1 MTMKNRS
8 LSYIINRK
16 LKAVCNYV
24 FVLIILFPFFS
35 AKAQIN
41 LTLEEQ
47 EWIREHPVLSAT
59 NEMDWAPI
67 DFVRDGREA
76 GFSVDYLNLVA
87 SKVGLKIQ
95 YVNGHSWGELIE
107 QLKTRK
113 IDIAQSITETDGRS
127 EFLDFTR
134 PYLDIPKV
142 YYGRA
147 GSDRIKTIKDLEGK
161 KIGLVSS
168 WSSSEIFR
176 TKYPDFETIAY
187 DSVKD
192 VLIGLASGEVDI
204 FSERLPVANYTISEN
219 LISGLEVIG
228 RELLMEDQNYLR
240 IASRNDWPIL
250 NQILEK
256 GMDAVTPKEFR
267 DISQKWND
275 DFASKETIDLNA
287 EELEWISKH
296 KVVKVVVDN
305 TMAPYEFID
314 ENGEIAGIAGGYYK
328 KISEKLGIKFE
339 WVGNENWQNAFSYLN
354 SGEAKVLSGLVY
366 TPERAKVFHFTD
378 PYMHSSSAIFT
389 RKEFGYIGNMENL
402 KDRKIAQE
410 KGFAITEKIR
420 RDFPEIEIIDVNSS
434 LEALKLVSSGV
445 ADAYVGDIPT
455 TAYHIATGN
464 MPQIIV
470 AGETPYVSD
479 TGMAINLDQP
489 ILANIMRKAMS
500 SITEVERNAIASEW
514 LALKVDDQVN
524 TQLIAK
530 LAAGAMLTILIISL
544 WALSLRREIIRRE
557 KLEASLLK
565 AQKEAEKANKAKS
578 QFLSNMSHEI
588 RTPLNAIIGFS
599 EMMTQNVFGEI
610 NPPKY
615 QEYVGDI
622 ESSGRHL
629 ATVINNILDL
639 SKIEAGKWQLN
650 EVDFDLD
657 YCISS
662 SIKMLETMARTKNV
676 RLFYKEISRD
686 AVFDIF
692 GDETAIKRILINLL
706 SNAIKFTESGGIV
719 TCSISVNDNG
729 NAEFSIKDTGIG
741 IPEDKIEHVL
751 SPFGQDTDAQVMV
764 KSEAGTGL
772 GLSIVK
778 QLADMHGGEFILES
792 EVGVGTSATIVIPKN
807 RIIEVKKIK
816 SEQSLKI
823 LRTA

>member
-1 MTMKNRS
+1 MKTIGKYGFVITFL
-8 LSYIINRK
+8 LS
-16 LKAVCNYV
+16 
-24 FVLIILFPFFS
+24 FFS
-35 AKAQIN
+35 AHAQIN
-41 LTLEEQ
+41 LTDEEM
-47 EWIREHPVLSAT
+47 EWIADHPVLKAT

-87 SKVGLKIQ
+87 SKVGLEIQ
-95 YVNGHSWGELIE
+95 FVNGHSWEELIE
-107 QLKTRK
+107 QLKSRE
-113 IDIAQSITETDGRS
+113 IDIAQSITKTEGRD

-147 GSDRIKTIKDLEGK
+147 GTKRIETKKDLEGK

-168 WSSSEIFR
+168 WSSSEIFK
-176 TKYPDFETIAY
+176 TKFPQFETVAY

-192 VLIGLASGEVDI
+192 VLIGLAAGEVDL
-204 FSERLPVANYTISEN
+204 FSERLPVADYIIDEY
-219 LISGLEVIG
+219 LISGLEVVG

-240 IASRNDWPIL
+240 IATRNDWPIL

-267 DISQKWND
+267 EISTKWNG
-275 DFASKETIDLNA
+275 DFAAKETIDLND
-287 EELEWISKH
+287 EEVEWISKH
-296 KVVKVVVDN
+296 RVIKVVVDN

-328 KISEKLGIKFE
+328 KMTEKLGIKFE
-339 WVGNENWQNAFSYLN
+339 WVGNKNWQDAFTYLD
-354 SGEAKVLSGLVY
+354 SGEAYVISGLVY
-366 TPERAKVFHFTD
+366 TPERAKVFHFTE
-378 PYMHSSSAIFT
+378 PYMHSTSAIFT
-389 RKEFGYIGNMENL
+389 RKDFGFIGNMESL
-402 KDRKIAQE
+402 KGRKIAQE
-410 KGFAITEKIR
+410 RGFAITEKIR
-420 RDFPEIEIIDVNSS
+420 RDYPEIEIIDVNSS
-434 LEALKLVSSGV
+434 IEALKLVSSGV

-489 ILANIMRKAMS
+489 ILASVMRKAMS
-500 SITEVERNAIASEW
+500 SISEAERNAIASEW
-514 LALKVDDQVN
+514 LALKIDDKVN
-524 TQLIAK
+524 TKLIAQIV
-530 LAAGAMLTILIISL
+530 AGAILAILIISL
-544 WALSLRREIIRRE
+544 WAMSLRREIIRRE
-557 KLEASLLK
+557 KLEKSLLN
-565 AQKEAEKANKAKS
+565 AQEEAEKANKAKS

-610 NPPKY
+610 HPPKY

-650 EVDFDLD
+650 ETEFDLD

-662 SIKMLETMARTKNV
+662 SIKMVETMAKSKNV

-686 AVFDIF
+686 AVFDIL
-692 GDETAIKRILINLL
+692 GDETAIKRVLINLL
-706 SNAIKFTESGGIV
+706 SNSIKFTESGGLV
-719 TCSISVNDNG
+719 TCSISVNEKGEAVIN
-729 NAEFSIKDTGIG
+729 IKDTGIG

-778 QLADMHGGEFILES
+778 QLAEMHGGEFILES
-792 EVGVGTSATIVIPKN
+792 EFNVGTSATILIPKG
-807 RIIEVKKIK
+807 RVIGVKGIK
-816 SEQSLKI
+816 KQKNSLV
-823 LRTA
+823 RMTA

>member
-1 MTMKNRS
+1 MFKI
-8 LSYIINRK
+8 LSK
-16 LKAVCNYV
+16 FV
-24 FVLIILFPFFS
+24 FIFTLLFSNFY
-35 AKAQIN
+35 AQAQID
-41 LTLEEQ
+41 LTEEEK
-47 EWIREHPVLSAT
+47 EWIKEHPVLKAT

-67 DFVRDGREA
+67 DFVRNGREA
-76 GFSVDYLNLVA
+76 GFSIDYLNLVA
-87 SKVGLKIQ
+87 SKIGFEIQ
-95 YVNGHSWGELIE
+95 YVNGHSWGKLVEL
-107 QLKTRK
+107 LKSRE
-113 IDIAQSITETDGRS
+113 IDIAQSITKTNDREY
-127 EFLDFTR
+127 FLDFTR

-142 YYGRA
+142 YYGRE
-147 GSDRIKTIKDLEGK
+147 GSDRIRSKKDLEGK

-176 TKYPDFETIAY
+176 SKYPEYETIAY

-204 FSERLPVANYTISEN
+204 FSERLPVADYIISEN
-219 LISGLEVIG
+219 LITGIEVVG

-250 NQILEK
+250 QQILEK

-267 DISQKWND
+267 EISARWND

-305 TMAPYEFID
+305 SMAPYEFIA
-314 ENGEIAGIAGGYYK
+314 ENGEVAGIAGGYYK

-339 WVGNENWQNAFSYLN
+339 WVGNKNWAEAFTALN
-354 SGEAKVLSGLVY
+354 SGDAYVISGLVY
-366 TPERAKVFHFTD
+366 TPERAKLFHFTD

-389 RKEFGYIGNMENL
+389 RKDFGFIGNMENL
-402 KDRKIAQE
+402 KGRKIAQE
-410 KGFAITEKIR
+410 KGFAITDKIR
-420 RDFPEIEIIDVNSS
+420 QEYPEIEIIDVLSS
-434 LEALKLVSSGV
+434 IEALKLVSSGV

-455 TAYHIATGN
+455 TAFHIATGN

-489 ILANIMRKAMS
+489 ILASVMRKAMA
-500 SITEVERNAIASEW
+500 SISEVERNAIASEW
-514 LALKVDDQVN
+514 LALKIDEKVN
-524 TQLIAK
+524 TKLIAK
-530 LAAGAMLTILIISL
+530 LAAGAMLVILFISL

-557 KLEASLLK
+557 ELEKSLLH

-610 NPPKY
+610 SPPKY

-639 SKIEAGKWQLN
+639 SKIEAGKWKLN
-650 EVDFDLD
+650 EDEFDLD

-662 SIKMLETMARTKNV
+662 SIKMVETMAKSKNV
-676 RLFYKEISRD
+676 RLFYRENPRD
-686 AVFDIF
+686 AIIDVF

-706 SNAIKFTESGGIV
+706 SNAIKFTKSGGFV
-719 TCSISVNDNG
+719 TCSISINDKG
-729 NAEFSIKDTGIG
+729 DAELSIKDTGIG

-751 SPFGQDTDAQVMV
+751 SPFGQDVDAQVMV

-778 QLADMHGGEFILES
+778 QLAEMHDGEFILKS
-792 EVGVGTSATIVIPKN
+792 EIEVGTSATFVIPKS

-816 SEQSLKI
+816 KNENAKI
-823 LRTA
+823 LLTA

>member
-1 MTMKNRS
+1 MEKRNI
-8 LSYIINRK
+8 LYIINSK
-16 LKAVCNYV
+16 IKALGQYV
-24 FVLIILFPFFS
+24 FVLTILFSFLS
-35 AKAQIN
+35 ANAQVN
-41 LTLEEQ
+41 LTEEEQ
-47 EWIREHPVLSAT
+47 DWVKTHPLLTAT

-87 SKVGLKIQ
+87 SKVGLEIQ
-95 YVNGHSWGELIE
+95 FVNGHSWGELIE
-107 QLKTRK
+107 LLKSRK
-113 IDIAQSITETDGRS
+113 IDIAQSITETDERS

-142 YYGRA
+142 YYGRV
-147 GSDRIKTIKDLEGK
+147 GSDRIKTIKDLKGK

-176 TKYPDFETIAY
+176 TKYPEFEIVAY

-192 VLIGLASGEVDI
+192 VLIGLASGEVDL
-204 FSERLPVANYTISEN
+204 FSERLPVANYIISEN
-219 LISGLEVIG
+219 LISGLEVVG

-240 IASRNDWPIL
+240 IASRSDWPTL

-256 GMDAVTPKEFR
+256 GMDAVSPKEFR
-267 DISQKWND
+267 EISERWNN
-275 DFASKETIDLNA
+275 DFAAKETINLNA

-328 KISEKLGIKFE
+328 KISEKIGIKFE
-339 WVGNENWQNAFSYLN
+339 WVGNKNWQEAFAALD
-354 SGEAKVLSGLVY
+354 SGQAYVVSGSVY
-366 TPERAKVFHFTD
+366 TSERAKVYHFTD
-378 PYMHSSSAIFT
+378 PYMHSTSAIFT
-389 RKEFGYIGNMENL
+389 RKDFGFIGNMENL
-402 KDRKIAQE
+402 KGRKIAQE
-410 KGFAITEKIR
+410 KGFATTEKIR
-420 RDFPEIEIIDVNSS
+420 RDFPNIEIIDVNSS
-434 LEALKLVSSGV
+434 VEALKLVSSGV

-479 TGMAINLDQP
+479 TGMAISLDQP
-489 ILANIMRKAMS
+489 ILASVMRKAMS
-500 SITEVERNAIASEW
+500 SISEVERNAIASRW
-514 LALKVDDQVN
+514 LALKIDEQVN
-524 TQLIAK
+524 TKLIAK
-530 LAAGAMLTILIISL
+530 LTAGALFAILIISM
-544 WALSLRREIIRRE
+544 WALSLRREIKRRE
-557 KLEASLLK
+557 KLEVRLLK
-565 AQKEAEKANKAKS
+565 AQKEAEQANKAKS

-599 EMMTQNVFGEI
+599 EIMTQNVFGEI

-639 SKIEAGKWQLN
+639 SKIEAGKWHLN
-650 EVDFDLD
+650 EVNFDLD

-662 SIKMLETMARTKNV
+662 SIKMVETMAKSKNV
-676 RLFYKEISRD
+676 RLFYKEISKD
-686 AVFDIF
+686 AVFDVF
-692 GDETAIKRILINLL
+692 GDETAIKRMLINLL
-706 SNAIKFTESGGIV
+706 SNAIKFTESGGFV
-719 TCSISVNDNG
+719 TCSISVNDKG
-729 NAEFSIKDTGIG
+729 DAELRIRDTGIG
-741 IPEDKIEHVL
+741 IPEDKIDHVL
-751 SPFGQDTDAQVMV
+751 SPFGQDIDAQIMV

-778 QLADMHGGEFILES
+778 QLIDMHDGEFKLES

-807 RIIEVKKIK
+807 RIIEVKRIK
-816 SEQSLKI
+816 CPQNSKI